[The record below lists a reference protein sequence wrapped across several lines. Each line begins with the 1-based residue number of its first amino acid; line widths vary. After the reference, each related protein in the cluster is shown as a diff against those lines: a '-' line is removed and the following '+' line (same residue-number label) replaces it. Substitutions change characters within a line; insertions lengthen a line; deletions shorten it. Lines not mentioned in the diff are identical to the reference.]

1 MVRPPLIRSEGSF
14 YSDLGE
20 RGIAKKGRPGM
31 PRYLIIDGYN
41 AIGKI
46 RELESKKDTSLEASR
61 MHLIKMLLDF
71 MSQKRIFDK
80 VFVVF
85 DSKEKALGVRKDSYG
100 DVEVLFATSDRDA
113 DRVIVD
119 LLRDSS
125 SEEKISVSSDDNFIR
140 NHARAYGCDV
150 ITISELRKIIMLKK
164 KNYRSKITRDKHIEG
179 EKANSINA
187 ELKKH
192 WRLD

>member
-1 MVRPPLIRSEGSF
+1 
-14 YSDLGE
+14 
-20 RGIAKKGRPGM
+20 M

-41 AIGKI
+41 AIAKI

-61 MHLIKMLLDF
+61 MHFIKMLLDF
-71 MSQKRIFDK
+71 MSQKRMFDK
-80 VFVVF
+80 VLVVF

-125 SEEKISVSSDDNFIR
+125 DEEKISVSSDDNFIR

-150 ITISELRKIIMLKK
+150 ITINELRKIIMLKK
-164 KNYRSKITRDKHIEG
+164 KNYRSKITRDKDIEG
-179 EKANSINA
+179 DEAKDINA